1 MDLVQIR
8 LELKEIENRVRRLE
22 IELSSVPNMVDQHEI
37 RLKGLEIFKAQV
49 LVLAAMGSIVGGIVS
64 SALQRYFIR

>member
-1 MDLVQIR
+1 MDLEQVR
-8 LELKEIENRVRRLE
+8 KELKEIELRVRKLE
-22 IELSSVPNMVDQHEI
+22 IELNNVPDLVERHED

-64 SALQRYFIR
+64 SALQHYFIR

>member
-1 MDLVQIR
+1 MDLEQVR
-8 LELKEIENRVRRLE
+8 KELKEIENRVRKLE
-22 IELSSVPNMVDQHEI
+22 IELSSIPDLVERHED